1 MLLGASVG
9 IHIDYVRS
17 LSKKDLDE
25 MVYLELTKK
34 MYEHIKDSMDV
45 KVGADI
51 HAEHKEFR
59 GALAILSPEEYDRLK
74 VIERQYNK
82 LSAFKI

>member
-51 HAEHKEFR
+51 HLEHKEFR

>member
-25 MVYLELTKK
+25 MVYLELTNK
-34 MYEHIKDSMDV
+34 MYEHIKESMDV
-45 KVGADI
+45 EVGADI
-51 HAEHKEFR
+51 HPEHKEFR
-59 GALAILSPEEYDRLK
+59 GFLAILSPEEYDRLK